1 MADRKEWKE
10 QLLNKLLDQYE
21 KSVTY
26 TGENKVQ
33 QVFSVKPSDIF
44 KGYNEDFLPPEQL
57 SREKEFERLIRQ
69 MESEGLVRAVPQN
82 SGILRQICAVPERWG
97 EYYTCLNRTER
108 NLLKKR
114 LEEVYRRFCLCDLL
128 ESDGREH
135 LQALEENRARKLDE
149 TKVQKEIREAE
160 NIWNLVQFLKENQ
173 EKQRNTLEREMSEAV
188 LHDSKQWEKTYRKK
202 VCGILERTGRY
213 DALLAGLE
221 EERERQTALL
231 EEFYVYSNPAY
242 IYLKGEARI
251 RLCDGRELRVYP
263 DLPMSIPFET
273 FQKAQSIQIRDA
285 ALMTVENLTSF
296 HRLERKSIFYL
307 FLSGYHTR
315 TKQALLQRIAREN
328 PGLSWYHFG
337 DLDPDGLAIAEHLIR
352 KTGLPF
358 QLCAMGVQE
367 LKRFQPYAKPLE
379 APDRA
384 KAEAMIKRG
393 SSYAEILRYM
403 LENNCKLEQ
412 EIISWQETKLES
424 VLQTF
429 GETCKKNVPRE

>member
-10 QLLNKLLDQYE
+10 QLLSKLLDQYE

-26 TGENKVQ
+26 VGENKVK

-57 SREKEFERLIRQ
+57 FQEKEFERLIRQ
-69 MESEGLVRAVPQN
+69 MESGGLIHVVPPN
-82 SGILRQICAVPERWG
+82 TGILRQICAVPERW
-97 EYYTCLNRTER
+97 EDYYACLNRTEK
-108 NLLKKR
+108 NILKKR
-114 LEEVYRRFCLCDLL
+114 LEEVYHRFCQCDLL
-128 ESDGREH
+128 EAYGKEK
-135 LQALEENRARKLDE
+135 LQTLKNSRAKKLDE
-149 TKVQKEIREAE
+149 KKVEKEITEAE
-160 NIWNLVQFLKENQ
+160 AIWNLVQFLKENQ
-173 EKQRNTLEREMSEAV
+173 EKQRTTLEREMSEAV
-188 LHDSKQWEKTYRKK
+188 LHDSKQWEKIYRKK
-202 VCGILERTGRY
+202 VCGILEHTGRY
-213 DALLAGLE
+213 DEPLAELE

-231 EEFYVYSNPAY
+231 EEFYIYSNPAY
-242 IYLKGEARI
+242 IYLKGDARI
-251 RLCDGRELRVYP
+251 CLEDGRELRIYH

-273 FQKAQSIQIRDA
+273 FQKAKSIHIRDA

-296 HRLERKSIFYL
+296 HRLEREHIFYL

-337 DLDPDGLAIAEHLIR
+337 DLDPDGLAIAGHLIR

-367 LKRFQPYAKPLE
+367 LQRFQTYAKPLE

-384 KAEAMIKRG
+384 KAEAMIKQG
-393 SSYAEILRYM
+393 SSYAGILRYM
-403 LENNCKLEQ
+403 LEHNCKLEQ
-412 EIISWQETKLES
+412 EIISWQETRLES
-424 VLQTF
+424 FL
-429 GETCKKNVPRE
+429 